1 MIINKIPLSG
11 DLSGQPWEFRLSGVR
26 ALLAGRV
33 LSDSGVNYVVT
44 LTNAEKVAA
53 NYVIG
58 QTYNAIYFEPSS
70 FFLLNLTFTAISL
83 TAAGPNWT
91 FIFSLSEIVS
101 TGPGSIIYLAKNN
114 TSFLSSIN
122 VSITDTVTSVVN
134 TFEFPVST
142 AGLCGFYLGSFLN
155 NLVKAKGLV
164 IPSDGGISPARQG
177 DYNITVN
184 GVILNYKIGYG
195 GRFNLFQGGFN
206 FVRQFNQGLPLFRR
220 GNDFTAIS
228 YYDTDYGDTV
238 FYLEGL
244 PDGIQELSSGFPVP
258 TQINVIPTCQSAG
271 YRLQTLQLAS
281 GTYDITHPI
290 IRFLNPL
297 GGVEEAWANGVNELN
312 LNQGEAAYS
321 QTITGGVQLVGR
333 KDSYQN
339 MVLNLVPSEY
349 LDNLR
354 NIEAEINR
362 LQAIRTSDY
371 VELRLQNVA
380 GGAGE
385 WQSFQVQVQAD
396 GGNIASN
403 KDNQDRASVTLA
415 ITFVNPL

>member
-1 MIINKIPLSG
+1 MIINKIPPSG

-33 LSDSGVNYVVT
+33 LSDSGANYVVT

-91 FIFSLSEIVS
+91 FVFSLSEIVS
-101 TGPGSIIYLAKNN
+101 TGAGSIIYLAQNN
-114 TSFLSSIN
+114 TSFLTSIN
-122 VSITDTVTSVVN
+122 VSIRDIDTSVIN

-164 IPSDGGISPARQG
+164 IPNAAGLTDGRYG
-177 DYNITVN
+177 DYEIKVN
-184 GVILNYKIGYG
+184 EVKLPYVIGYG
-195 GRFNLFQGGFN
+195 GRFNRPQASGFI
-206 FVRQFNQGLPLFRR
+206 RQFRQELPLFRR
-220 GNDFTAIS
+220 GEDITQVSLFTNVF
-228 YYDTDYGDTV
+228 TDYG
-238 FYLEGL
+238 FYLAELG
-244 PDGIQELSSGFPVP
+244 DGIQEVVGAIPVP
-258 TQINVIPTCQSAG
+258 IEINVIPTCLSAG
-271 YRLQTLQLAS
+271 YRLQTLELAS

-297 GGVEEAWANGVNELN
+297 GGIEEAWANGANELN
-312 LNQGEAAYS
+312 LNQGDAAYS
-321 QTITGGVQLVGR
+321 QTITGDVQLIGR

-339 MVLNLVPSEY
+339 MVLNFVPSEY

-362 LQAIRTSDY
+362 LQAIRLSDY
-371 VELRLQNVA
+371 VELRLQNVT

-385 WQSFQVQVQAD
+385 WRSFQVQVQAD

-403 KDNQDRASVTLA
+403 KDNQDRASLTIAVTFA
-415 ITFVNPL
+415 NPL